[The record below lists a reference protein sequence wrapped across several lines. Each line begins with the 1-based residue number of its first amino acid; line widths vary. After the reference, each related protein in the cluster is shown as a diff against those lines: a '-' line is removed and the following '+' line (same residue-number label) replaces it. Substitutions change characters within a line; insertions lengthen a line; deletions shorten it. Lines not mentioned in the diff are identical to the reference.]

1 MHSSVNEQT
10 GMLGEKHELA
20 EMETDSPDVQLG
32 VVTFLGSPDNV
43 ADGRRQIDKPDVV
56 KQRYSAIV

>member
-1 MHSSVNEQT
+1 
-10 GMLGEKHELA
+10 MLGEKHELA

-32 VVTFLGSPDNV
+32 VVTFLGSPYNV

-56 KQRYSAIV
+56 KQRYSATVWL